1 MPDHFP
7 DRRRRSRLALLVGIG
22 ATLLTAPAL
31 AQSPQSAGVTPVQG
45 NPARQFGTAETA
57 SGNYLAALAASAARD
72 TAAAKHF
79 FREALREDRRNVD
92 LEERSFIAAVQDGAM
107 ADAFGLAERVL
118 RRDPQ
123 NALAHL
129 VLGIRAL
136 KNRQFQTARAALQK
150 AGGRGRNA
158 DVSST
163 LLVAWT
169 YVGSGDLKRALET
182 VDRLREPE
190 LAIYRNFYGGMM
202 AQLGG
207 DRREAEK
214 RLKAAYAA
222 DGSPVRVADAYAR
235 FEARFGDKEAAK
247 AVYAKVAERP
257 GQKAFVA
264 EAMQALEAGKVPEP
278 FAPSVAEGAAEVL
291 FTASDTGVRQGG
303 EVVAL
308 IYLQLARH
316 LSPDSDIILVSLAE
330 SYESLK
336 QYDRAV
342 DLYRR
347 VPDTSGIRNRAVMR
361 AASAMNEQ
369 KQLDQALKL
378 LDEQIAKDPKDVQL
392 HETVAALH
400 RGAKNWKA
408 AAEASSKAIALVDRQ
423 DKRYWS
429 VFYGRGIAYERGK
442 EWPLAEADL
451 KHALTLL
458 PENPTTEGEKAGRA
472 HVLNH
477 LAYSWVDMGM
487 HIQESFVMLKRAVEL
502 QPRDGYI
509 IDSLGWAYY
518 KLGQFENAVTELE
531 KAVDL
536 KPSDPVLNDHL
547 GDAYWKVGRVDEAKF
562 QWNHA
567 RDLKPE
573 PDELAK
579 ILRKIDKGL
588 DAAADAAPPAAE
600 GEKKPSG
607 G

>member
-1 MPDHFP
+1 MPDLSP
-7 DRRRRSRLALLVGIG
+7 DRSRRWKLAALVSLC
-22 ATLLTAPAL
+22 ATIISIPTVLQ
-31 AQSPQSAGVTPVQG
+31 AQSAPPAQA
-45 NPARQFGTAETA
+45 NPSRQFGVAETA
-57 SGNYLAALAASAARD
+57 AGNYLAALAASATRD
-72 TAAAKHF
+72 TAAASHF
-79 FREALREDRRNVD
+79 FREALREDPRNSE
-92 LEERSFIAAVQDGAM
+92 LEERSFISAVQDGAM
-107 ADAFGLAERVL
+107 PQAFRLAERVL

-129 VLGIRAL
+129 VLGIKAL
-136 KNRQFQTARAALQK
+136 GERKFQTARASFQK

-169 YVGSGDLKRALET
+169 HVGSGNLKQALET

-202 AQLGG
+202 AAQAG

-214 RLKAAYAA
+214 RLKAAYSA

-235 FEARFGDKEAAK
+235 FEARFGSKEIAK
-247 AVYAKVAERP
+247 AVYDKVAERP
-257 GQKAFVA
+257 GQLAFVA
-264 EAMQALEAGKVPEP
+264 EQIKTLEEGKVPEP
-278 FAPSVAEGAAEVL
+278 FTPSVAAGAAEVL
-291 FTASDTGVRQGG
+291 FTASDTGGRQGG
-303 EVVAL
+303 EVVSL

-316 LSPDSDIILVSLAE
+316 LSPDSDMILVSLAE

-342 DLYRR
+342 ELYRR
-347 VPDTSGIRNRAVMR
+347 VPDASGIRNRAVMR

-369 KQLDQALKL
+369 KQLDAALKL

-392 HETVAALH
+392 FETASALH

-408 AAEASSKAIALVDRQ
+408 AAEASSKAIALVDRN
-423 DKRYWS
+423 DKRYWGL
-429 VFYGRGIAYERGK
+429 FYGRGIAYERGK

-458 PENPTTEGEKAGRA
+458 PENPTTEGEKSGRA

-518 KLGQFENAVTELE
+518 KLGQYEDAVRELE
-531 KAVDL
+531 RAVDI
-536 KPSDPVLNDHL
+536 KPADPVLNDHL
-547 GDAYWKVGRVDEAKF
+547 GDAYWKVGRLDEAKF

-579 ILRKIDKGL
+579 ILRKIEKGL
-588 DAAADAAPPAAE
+588 DAAADATPPAAE
-600 GEKKPSG
+600 GDKKPSG

>member
-1 MPDHFP
+1 MPDLSP
-7 DRRRRSRLALLVGIG
+7 DRSRRLKLAALVSLC
-22 ATLLTAPAL
+22 ATIASIPTSLQ
-31 AQSPQSAGVTPVQG
+31 AQSAPPAQA
-45 NPARQFGTAETA
+45 NPSRQFGVAETA
-57 SGNYLAALAASAARD
+57 AGNYLAALAASATRD
-72 TAAAKHF
+72 TAAASHF
-79 FREALREDRRNVD
+79 FREALREDPRNAD
-92 LEERSFIAAVQDGAM
+92 LEERSFVSAVQDGAM
-107 ADAFGLAERVL
+107 PQAFRLAERVL

-129 VLGIRAL
+129 VLGIKAL
-136 KNRQFQTARAALQK
+136 GERKFQTARASFQK

-158 DVSST
+158 DVSSI

-169 YVGSGDLKRALET
+169 HVGSGNLKLALET

-202 AQLGG
+202 ASLAGN
-207 DRREAEK
+207 RAEAEK
-214 RLKAAYAA
+214 RLKAAYGS

-235 FEARFGDKEAAK
+235 FEARFGDKDIAK

-257 GQKAFVA
+257 GQLAFVA
-264 EAMQALEAGKVPEP
+264 EQIKALEEGKVPEP
-278 FAPSVAEGAAEVL
+278 FTPSVAAGAAEVL
-291 FTASDTGVRQGG
+291 FTASDTGGRQGG
-303 EVVAL
+303 EVVSL

-316 LSPDSDIILVSLAE
+316 LSPDSDMILVSLAE

-342 DLYRR
+342 ELYRR
-347 VPDTSGIRNRAVMR
+347 VPDASGIRNRAVMR

-392 HETVAALH
+392 FETVSALH

-408 AAEASSKAIALVDRQ
+408 AAEASTKAIALVDRN

-429 VFYGRGIAYERGK
+429 LFYGRGIAYERGK

-458 PENPTTEGEKAGRA
+458 PENPTTEGEKSGRA

-509 IDSLGWAYY
+509 IDSLGWAHY
-518 KLGQFENAVTELE
+518 KLGQYEDAVRELE
-531 KAVDL
+531 RAVDI
-536 KPSDPVLNDHL
+536 KPADPVLNDHL

-573 PDELAK
+573 PDELVK
-579 ILRKIDKGL
+579 ILRKIEKGL
-588 DAAADAAPPAAE
+588 DAAAEVTPAPAE
-600 GEKKPSG
+600 GEKKPNG